1 MLLRQKK
8 GQAKVW
14 QSAGWQFASNI
25 LAMLTGMVQIIVV
38 SRYFEIAL
46 FGQLSVALV
55 IMNIVQSIADIGMS
69 NYLVHRQKPG
79 KRLVSAVFWMGVLS
93 SLCLATAIIGIASPL
108 AEIYQA
114 PNLPGYLFLV
124 ALSFPLIATSST
136 CQAGFV
142 AQKRLVQL
150 AQIEL
155 TAKFVSFGGFFM
167 FIFSGVSVESL
178 ILANLTFLVC
188 KLLVLLY
195 FSDPDYRPSFRLFF
209 LSQPNLPKQQPS
221 ELKAALAYGIYQVG
235 SQILNQV
242 RLNIDVLV
250 LGTLI
255 SQTSLGWYSLAKQLV
270 SKPVAL
276 VNPIVGRIGLSAFAQ
291 QQHDIQALKTKVI
304 QALTVNSACLSL
316 IYGCLI
322 LLAQPVVNVIYGES
336 NQPAAIYVVPL
347 ALFWLLRYLVGAI
360 VGPLVQAL
368 ARTKVDF
375 YWNLMSVILVS
386 ATVFV
391 SARYGA
397 QTLAWCL
404 VGVQLVLILGVYRLF
419 YRPMVQLNWRELF
432 TSIALYPLLVA
443 GAALVVRLLDPW
455 LQTAQPMLNI
465 VIAIVLVGCLF
476 TLLCIALRCP
486 LFTLLTGKK

>member
-1 MLLRQKK
+1 MFLRQKK
-8 GQAKVW
+8 GQKKVW

-55 IMNIVQSIADIGMS
+55 VMNIVQSIADIGMS

-79 KRLVSAVFWMGVLS
+79 KHLVSAVFWMGVLS
-93 SLCLATAIIGIASPL
+93 SLCLSIALILISPSL
-108 AEIYQA
+108 ARIYHST
-114 PNLPGYLFLV
+114 NLPVYLFFV
-124 ALSFPLIATSST
+124 AFSFPFIAMSST
-136 CQAGFV
+136 CQAGFI

-155 TAKFVSFGGFFM
+155 TTKLVSFGVFFI
-167 FIFSGVSVESL
+167 FIFSGVKVESL

-188 KLLVLLY
+188 KLLALLY
-195 FSDPDYRPSFRLFF
+195 FSAPDYRPSFHVFC
-209 LSQPNLPKQQPS
+209 LSRADSPKQQPS
-221 ELKAALAYGIYQVG
+221 ELKAALVYGIYQVG

-276 VNPIVGRIGLSAFAQ
+276 VNPIVNRIGLSSFAQ

-322 LLAQPVVNVIYGES
+322 LLAQPVVNVIYGAT
-336 NQPAAIYVVPL
+336 NQPASIYVVPL
-347 ALFWLLRYLVGAI
+347 ALFWLLRYLIGAI

-368 ARTKVDF
+368 AKTKLDF
-375 YWNLMSVILVS
+375 YWNLISVILVS
-386 ATVFV
+386 TTVLS
-391 SARYGA
+391 SAHYGA

-404 VGVQLVLILGVYRLF
+404 VGVQLVLIVGVYHLF
-419 YRPMVQLNWRELF
+419 YLPIVQLNWRELF
-432 TSIALYPLLVA
+432 DSIALYPLLVT
-443 GAALVVRLLDPW
+443 GSALLVHLLHPW
-455 LQTAQPMLNI
+455 LLTPLPVLGI
-465 VIAIVLVGCLF
+465 VIAIVLVGSLF
-476 TLLCIALRCP
+476 TLLCIFLRCP
-486 LFTLLTGKK
+486 LFKLLAGKR